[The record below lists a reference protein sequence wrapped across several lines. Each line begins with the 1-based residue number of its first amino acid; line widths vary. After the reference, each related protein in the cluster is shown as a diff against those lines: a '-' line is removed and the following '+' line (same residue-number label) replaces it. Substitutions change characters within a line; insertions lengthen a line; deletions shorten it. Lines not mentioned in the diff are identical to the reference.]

1 MDDGS
6 SVAVDSSINDETYS
20 LGSSGID
27 TFAVQE
33 LNDRCTNL
41 NQIPLLKEALSGLN
55 MVLLACGDSNGF
67 LTDNIADALASI
79 EAFCII
85 AAKQPAEFIIQL
97 CGEDKVFLADQ
108 IEVLNMRA
116 AELYAPENNSSN

>member
-6 SVAVDSSINDETYS
+6 TLAVDSSTNDETYA

-33 LNDRCTNL
+33 LNEKCTNL
-41 NQIPLLKEALSGLN
+41 NKIPLLKEALTELN

-67 LTDNIADALASI
+67 LTDNISDALASL
-79 EAFCII
+79 EAFCIT
-85 AAKQPAEFIIQL
+85 AAKDPASFIIALSGDDKEFITR
-97 CGEDKVFLADQ
+97 Q
-108 IEVLNMRA
+108 IEVLTQ
-116 AELYAPENNSSN
+116 YNSSN